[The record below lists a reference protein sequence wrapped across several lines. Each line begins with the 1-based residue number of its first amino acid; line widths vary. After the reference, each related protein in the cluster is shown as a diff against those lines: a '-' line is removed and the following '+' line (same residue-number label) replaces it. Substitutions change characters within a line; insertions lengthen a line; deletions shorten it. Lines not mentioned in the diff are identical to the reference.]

1 MVVDNPSISDALW
14 PCGKTG
20 GGVPIDSHNSFS
32 KPIEFRLVFQEQA
45 ERLQHEADIR
55 VHQVRMEAA
64 EQILERQA
72 GGKETQP
79 GCRHM
84 GAEVVKSQC
93 S

>member
-1 MVVDNPSISDALW
+1 MGVAKQV
-14 PCGKTG
+14 G
-20 GGVPIDSHNSFS
+20 GGVPIDSDNSFS

-55 VHQVRMEAA
+55 VHQVRVEAA
-64 EQILERQA
+64 EQNLERQA